1 MGVGGSGVV
10 EVLGRRVR
18 LVDLSRPVGPTPSE
32 PDPPRLRP
40 VSHEDGAELW
50 EHLFGIPRWALP
62 TGLGFAGE
70 VVELSTH
77 AGTHMDAPWHYA
89 PTSEEEPAQ
98 TIDEVPLSRFV
109 GPAVV
114 LDVSDLPT
122 GYLVTPGDVEERL
135 SGIGHKLSPGEILLF
150 HTGADEAWG
159 TEEYFGYG
167 CGLGREAVLHLIE
180 RGVRVM
186 GTDAWSLD
194 RPYPSIGAEWRE
206 KQDSSLLWPAHYAGA
221 ERAYCHLEKLANLA
235 ALPAV
240 GATVLCMPIRVEGGS
255 GAWVRAVGL
264 VPLDG

>member
-1 MGVGGSGVV
+1 MGVGGGDVV
-10 EVLGRRVR
+10 ELLGRRVR

-32 PDPPRLRP
+32 PNPPRMSP

-50 EHLFGIPRWALP
+50 EHLFGIPRRALP

-89 PTSEEEPAQ
+89 PTSEGEPAQ

-122 GYLVTPGDVEERL
+122 GYLVTPGDVEGRL
-135 SGIGHKLSPGEILLF
+135 RGIGHTLSPDEILLF
-150 HTGADEAWG
+150 RTGADEAWG
-159 TEEYFGYG
+159 TEDYFGYG
-167 CGLGREAVLHLIE
+167 CGLGREAVLYLIE

-206 KQDSSLLWPAHYAGA
+206 KQDPSLLWPAHYAGA
-221 ERAYCHLEKLANLA
+221 ERSYCHLEKLANLA
-235 ALPAV
+235 ALPTV
-240 GATVLCMPIRVEGGS
+240 GATILCMPVKVEGGS

>member
-1 MGVGGSGVV
+1 MV
-10 EVLGRRVR
+10 ELLGRRVR
-18 LVDLSRPVGPTPSE
+18 LVDLSRPVGPTQSE
-32 PDPPRLRP
+32 PNPPRSRLI
-40 VSHEDGAELW
+40 SHEDGAELW
-50 EHLFGIPRWALP
+50 EHLFGIPRRALP

-77 AGTHMDAPWHYA
+77 AGTHVDAPWHYA
-89 PTSEEEPAQ
+89 PTSEGKPAQ
-98 TIDEVPLSRFV
+98 RIDEVPLSRFV

-135 SGIGHKLSPGEILLF
+135 RKIGHELSPGEILLF

-167 CGLGREAVLHLIE
+167 CGLGRKAVLHLIE

-194 RPYPSIGAEWRE
+194 RPYPTIGSEWRE
-206 KQDSSLLWPAHYAGA
+206 KQDPSLLWPAHYAGV

-240 GATVLCMPIRVEGGS
+240 GAAMLCMPIKVEGGS